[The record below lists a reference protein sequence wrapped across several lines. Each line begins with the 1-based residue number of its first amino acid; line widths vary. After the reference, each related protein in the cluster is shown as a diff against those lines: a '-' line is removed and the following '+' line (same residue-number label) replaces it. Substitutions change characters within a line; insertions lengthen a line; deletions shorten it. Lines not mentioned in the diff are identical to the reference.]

1 VDVKEVNI
9 DKKDILNSDN
19 EKFMILLV
27 LESGEVSWVMTDDYS
42 LEQKKIFNR
51 VNMILGSPSII
62 LRLCMTIE
70 LILIYISVSLGNL
83 FKSNNK
89 NL

>member
-1 VDVKEVNI
+1 MDVKEVNI

>member
-1 VDVKEVNI
+1 MDVKETNI
-9 DKKDILNSDN
+9 DKKDILNPDN

-51 VNMILGSPSII
+51 VNMVLGSPSII

-70 LILIYISVSLGNL
+70 LILIYVSASIGNL
-83 FKSNNK
+83 FKSRQ
-89 NL
+89 